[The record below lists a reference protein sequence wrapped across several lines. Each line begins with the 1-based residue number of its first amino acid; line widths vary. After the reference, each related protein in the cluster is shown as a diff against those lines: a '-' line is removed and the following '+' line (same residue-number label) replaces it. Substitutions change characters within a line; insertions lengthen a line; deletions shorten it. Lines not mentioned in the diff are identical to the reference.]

1 MNMSNALREHQ
12 EVLLLAS
19 GLSLIILLIV
29 VVCIYLNLDRVRQ
42 RRQLNAAMAEKRSA
56 YANSTVTWTKA
67 HLPVQP
73 TTHLNVHMS
82 RTNQSVAQK
91 IPRELSSQTIC
102 ETIAPANVPSNYKT
116 FDLAKR
122 SQRQLS
128 SDSSY
133 ASSNHRRSQ
142 PLSFTFDTVKSKF
155 QSAHRRSSPSPTS
168 YRPLETIKSD
178 HISKE
183 HSSDSDE
190 LERES
195 DSTSITAAS
204 SLGYSLADIFRI
216 EIIYRLQ
223 YSIDHRQLLF
233 QIIRLQ
239 PIQPLIE
246 RCFPSLICKIRLFT
260 GSEKRKNK
268 KYFSKKDPTN
278 ELFQFD
284 MNENQLNDSYLK
296 IDLLGHHKNDKRLEL
311 GHALLVLNE
320 YKNLILRG
328 AHRHHGDGLSTS
340 EQHSKFIQID
350 DERIDMIT
358 QYQARFTS
366 PFTRLTSSSSL
377 SSLADDVGQQ
387 RSGTDLFGLRERSM
401 FAACGFDQTRWHS
414 IAPSR
419 TYGTFV
425 STR

>member
-1 MNMSNALREHQ
+1 MNMSNVLREHQ
-12 EVLLLAS
+12 EVLLLAG
-19 GLSLIILLIV
+19 GLSLIILFIV
-29 VVCIYLNLDRVRQ
+29 VVCIYLNLNRVRQ
-42 RRQLNAAMAEKRSA
+42 RRHLNAAIEEKRLA
-56 YANSTVTWTKA
+56 YAKSTSAWPGA
-67 HLPVQP
+67 HVPVQP
-73 TTHLNVHMS
+73 TRHLGIPMS

-91 IPRELSSQTIC
+91 IHREPSSQTIC
-102 ETIAPANVPSNYKT
+102 ETIAQADVSSNYKT

-168 YRPLETIKSD
+168 YRPLETINSD
-178 HISKE
+178 HVSKG

-190 LERES
+190 PEREN
-195 DSTSITAAS
+195 DSTSIAAAS
-204 SLGYSLADIFRI
+204 SLGYSLADLFRI

-223 YSIDHRQLLF
+223 YSVDHRQLLF
-233 QIIRLQ
+233 QIVRLQ
-239 PIQPLIE
+239 PVQPLIE
-246 RCFPSLICKIRLFT
+246 RCFPSLICKIRLLT
-260 GSEKRKNK
+260 GNEKRKNK

-284 MNENQLNDSYLK
+284 MNENQLNESYLK
-296 IDLLGHHKNDKRLEL
+296 IHLLGHHKNDKRLEL
-311 GHALLVLNE
+311 GHVLLALNE

-328 AHRHHGDGLSTS
+328 AHRHHGDGLSNS

-358 QYQARFTS
+358 QYQARPTAS
-366 PFTRLTSSSSL
+366 STRLMSNSSL
-377 SSLADDVGQQ
+377 SL
-387 RSGTDLFGLRERSM
+387 LFSCRCR
-401 FAACGFDQTRWHS
+401 
-414 IAPSR
+414 R
-419 TYGTFV
+419 TTTLG
-425 STR
+425 R